1 MTEATR
7 TSSGNDSTTGY
18 TERDQVT
25 GWTGWVVFAGLM
37 LVMLGLF
44 QAIEGLVAIFD
55 QGYYLVGSE
64 GLVVNVDYTAWGW
77 VHLILGVLAIA
88 AGFGLIAGNMAARV
102 VGVILAVLSAIL
114 NLAFI
119 AAYPVWS
126 IIVIAIDVIVIYAI
140 VVHGRELK
148 NI

>member
-7 TSSGNDSTTGY
+7 TGSGNDSTTGY

>member
-1 MTEATR
+1 MTEAIR
-7 TSSGNDSTTGY
+7 TGSGNDSTTGY

>member
-1 MTEATR
+1 MSEATR
-7 TSSGNDSTTGY
+7 TGSGNDSTTGY

-64 GLVVNVDYTAWGW
+64 GLVVNVDYTVWGW

-102 VGVILAVLSAIL
+102 VGVILAVISAIL